1 MNAPTPAEQEMDD
14 LRSNP
19 AWGRA
24 IGALGKHVEDS
35 YRSLVTFTRPP
46 IDSQTLS
53 YESGRYHGVKEALK
67 MLEEMA
73 DDI

>member
-1 MNAPTPAEQEMDD
+1 MNAPTPAEQEMAD

-35 YRSLVTFTRPP
+35 YRSLLTFTRPP
-46 IDSQTLS
+46 IDPQTLS

-73 DDI
+73 ES